1 VKATRVAL
9 ARASQVIVASLMNC
23 RDFMGFNAPNLGVM
37 CPVTGQLA
45 PRRHWHTSSL
55 GVALAL
61 LVSGCGSNTES
72 KTMPSVQLAMNETLT
87 PVYDDGE
94 LKLYEVRIG
103 SQLPILAPTP
113 AQAAEVA
120 GQPMAPYAHA
130 PWARVGQVRLQLSW
144 TLTNLD
150 AEPHDVEVLIDPWNE
165 FAKYFPGLQLIDAEE
180 GTYLPNLSGIDYL
193 YAMDGVGSEGS
204 RRHGT
209 FTFDDLDEM
218 ARDFATALALRA
230 DPPKP
235 IGDPDSMEDAT
246 LTFVNHAFAFQNHSD
261 RDPLVQ
267 KWVPAVVPA
276 LTGFD
281 VALRTY
287 EPAKVA
293 IEVVAEVVD
302 VASNRVKTQG
312 RGGAL
317 LEAPTEVVTF
327 GSTSP

>member
-1 VKATRVAL
+1 
-9 ARASQVIVASLMNC
+9 
-23 RDFMGFNAPNLGVM
+23 MGSNAPNLGVV
-37 CPVTGQLA
+37 CPATGQFA
-45 PRRHWHTSSL
+45 PSRALHTSSV

-61 LVSGCGSNTES
+61 LAVGCGSHNTEG
-72 KTMPSVQLAMNETLT
+72 KTMPSVQLAMNEMLT

-94 LKLYEVRIG
+94 LTLYEVRIG
-103 SQLPILAPTP
+103 TQLPILAPTP
-113 AQAAEVA
+113 EQAAEIE
-120 GQPMAPYAHA
+120 GQPMAPYPHA
-130 PWARVGQVRLQLSW
+130 PWAKVGQVRLQLSW

-150 AEPHDVEVLIDPWNE
+150 SKPHNVEVLIDPWNE

-193 YAMDGVGSEGS
+193 YDMEGSGSEGS

-218 ARDFATALALRA
+218 ARDFATALNLRA
-230 DPPKP
+230 NPPKP
-235 IGDPDSMEDAT
+235 IGDPNSMDDAT

-267 KWVPAVVPA
+267 KWVPPVVPA

-302 VASNRVKTQG
+302 VASNRVKTEG
-312 RGGAL
+312 RSGAL

-327 GSTSP
+327 GTTAP